1 MLKIRE
7 AIVVEGKYD
16 KIALEPLVD
25 ALIFTTEGFGLFRD
39 KEKIDLLRRVAR
51 RRGLII
57 LTDSDGAG
65 FVIRGRLRGCIDPS
79 LVKHAYI
86 PDLPGRERRK
96 KTASREGKLG
106 VEGMTP
112 EILRQS
118 LLRAGATVEEGEPSQ
133 PVTKADLCA
142 LGLSGAPGAA
152 ERRRALQ
159 RWLGLPERL
168 SANGLLEVL
177 TALYGR
183 EAFLSAAGE
192 LLQEEGRQV
201 PHQEDA

>member
-25 ALIFTTEGFGLFRD
+25 APIFTTEGFGLFRD
-39 KEKIDLLRRVAR
+39 GEKIELLRRIAE

-65 FVIRGRLRGCIDPS
+65 FVIRNRLRGCIDPA

-106 VEGMTP
+106 VEGMAP
-112 EILRQS
+112 EVLRQA
-118 LLRAGATVEEGEPSQ
+118 LLRAGATVEREEPAR
-133 PVTKADLCA
+133 PITKADLYA
-142 LGLSGAPGAA
+142 LGLSGGAGAA

-159 RWLGLPERL
+159 QRLGLPERL

-183 EAFLSAAGE
+183 DAFLTAAGE
-192 LLQEEGRQV
+192 LLQEQGCQV
-201 PHQEDA
+201 AHKEDA